1 MTQKALTLGQ
11 IICQDTAI
19 GRMQG
24 AFAADKMAHAYIFS
38 GPDGVGRA
46 TTAKAWG
53 KMLLC
58 QNRITKKKPD
68 GVFND
73 SCGNCP
79 SCLLFDGEGHPDF
92 VSIYKE
98 LREYTREGK
107 GKKPPVD
114 MPIDVIREFLIE
126 RLASRPQMGD
136 YVVYVV
142 HEAEKLNNAGQ
153 NALLKTLEEPPGFC
167 VIILL
172 CTKADN
178 LLPTIHSRC
187 QTIVFGPVEKTH
199 IVSNLKERGV
209 MQAAATFWAGF
220 CDGSL
225 GHAINWAT
233 LDCGGKTVYDI
244 KKEVIQRLGDFR
256 LTDTIEFAEWLA
268 QAAKMVSTALGKV
281 SGDVSTTDMNRRG
294 QKLIVQMILLALS
307 DAMRV
312 AFGLQD
318 GLVNSDQLAEIG
330 TIAAKIGSERLSDL
344 VLRANQKIQWIDS
357 SVNEKLIFEGLLL
370 NVAGL
375 DILSVSSL

>member
-1 MTQKALTLGQ
+1 MSQTVLTLEK
-11 IICQDTAI
+11 IICQDKAI
-19 GRMQG
+19 GRLQG
-24 AFAADKMAHAYIFS
+24 AYAANKMAHAYIFS

-46 TTAKAWG
+46 TAAKAWG

-58 QNRITKKKPD
+58 QNRITKKKAD
-68 GVFND
+68 GVFYD
-73 SCGNCP
+73 SCGACP

-98 LREYTREGK
+98 LLQYTREGK
-107 GKKPPVD
+107 NRKPPVD

-126 RLASRPQMGD
+126 KLASRPQMGD

-172 CTKADN
+172 CTKPDA

-187 QTIVFGPVEKTH
+187 QTIPFGPIEKSH
-199 IVSNLKERGV
+199 ITAILKQRGV
-209 MQAAATFWAGF
+209 PLPAAEYWANF
-220 CDGSL
+220 SDGSL
-225 GHAINWAT
+225 GQAINWAT
-233 LDCGGKTVYDI
+233 LDCGGKTVYEI
-244 KKEVIQRLGDFR
+244 KKELIQRLGDFK
-256 LTDTIEFAEWLA
+256 LVDTIEFAEWLA

-294 QKLIVQMILLALS
+294 QKLIVQTILVAVS

-312 AFGLQD
+312 SVGLQD
-318 GLVNSDQLAEIG
+318 GLVNGDQLSQISNVASRIG
-330 TIAAKIGSERLSDL
+330 PDRLADL
-344 VLRANQKIQWIDS
+344 VLRANQKHQWIDS

-370 NVAGL
+370 NIAGL
-375 DILSVSSL
+375 DILSAASV

>member
-209 MQAAATFWAGF
+209 MQAAAAFWAGF

>member
-1 MTQKALTLGQ
+1 MTQTTLTLGQ
-11 IICQDTAI
+11 IICQDKAI

-46 TTAKAWG
+46 TMAKAWG

-73 SCGNCP
+73 SCGTCP
-79 SCLLFDGEGHPDF
+79 SCLLFDGEGYPDF

-98 LREYTREGK
+98 LLSFTREGK
-107 GKKPPVD
+107 NRKSPVD

-187 QTIVFGPVEKTH
+187 QTIVFGPVEKPQ
-199 IVSNLKERGV
+199 IVSKLKERGV
-209 MQAAATFWAGF
+209 LQTAAAFWAGF
-220 CDGSL
+220 SDGSL
-225 GHAINWAT
+225 GQAINWAT

-256 LTDTIEFAEWLA
+256 LADTIEFAEWLA

-281 SGDVSTTDMNRRG
+281 SGDVSTTDVNRRG

-312 AFGLQD
+312 SFGLQE
-318 GLVNSDQLAEIG
+318 GLVNTDQLTEIG
-330 TIAAKIGSERLSDL
+330 TIAAKVGSERLSDL

-375 DILSVSSL
+375 DILSVSSV

>member
-1 MTQKALTLGQ
+1 MTQTTLTLQQ
-11 IICQDTAI
+11 IICQDKAI

-24 AFAADKMAHAYIFS
+24 AFAANKMAHAYIFS

-46 TTAKAWG
+46 TMAKAWG

-58 QNRITKKKPD
+58 QNRITQKKPE
-68 GVFND
+68 GVFYD
-73 SCGNCP
+73 SCGKCP

-98 LREYTREGK
+98 LLSYTREGK
-107 GKKPPVD
+107 NRKPPVD

-136 YVVYVV
+136 YVIYVV

-172 CTKADN
+172 CTKADM

-187 QTIVFGPVEKTH
+187 QTIGFGPIEKSQ
-199 IVSNLKERGV
+199 IVSKLTECGV
-209 MQAAATFWAGF
+209 AKPAAAFWAGF
-220 CDGSL
+220 SEGSL
-225 GHAINWAT
+225 GQAINWAT

-244 KKEVIQRLGDFR
+244 KKDVIQRLCDFR
-256 LTDTIEFAEWLA
+256 LADTIELAEWLA
-268 QAAKMVSTALGKV
+268 QAAKTVSTALGKV
-281 SGDVSTTDMNRRG
+281 SGNVSTTDVNRRG
-294 QKLIVQMILLALS
+294 QKLVVQMVLLALS

-312 AFGLQD
+312 SFGLQE
-318 GLVNSDQLAEIG
+318 GIVNGDQLAEIG
-330 TIAAKIGSERLSDL
+330 NLAAKIGSERLSEL

-375 DILSVSSL
+375 DILSVSSV

>member
-1 MTQKALTLGQ
+1 MSQTVLTLEK
-11 IICQDTAI
+11 IICQDKAI
-19 GRMQG
+19 GRLQG
-24 AFAADKMAHAYIFS
+24 AYAANKMAHAYIFS

-46 TTAKAWG
+46 TAAKAWG

-58 QNRITKKKPD
+58 QNRITKKKAD
-68 GVFND
+68 GVFYD
-73 SCGNCP
+73 SCGACP

-98 LREYTREGK
+98 LLQYTREGK
-107 GKKPPVD
+107 NRKPPVD

-126 RLASRPQMGD
+126 KLASRPQMGD

-172 CTKADN
+172 CTKPDA

-187 QTIVFGPVEKTH
+187 QTIPFGPIEKSH
-199 IVSNLKERGV
+199 ITAILKQHGV
-209 MQAAATFWAGF
+209 PLPAAEYWASF
-220 CDGSL
+220 SDGSL
-225 GHAINWAT
+225 GQAINWAT
-233 LDCGGKTVYDI
+233 LDCGGKTVYEI
-244 KKEVIQRLGDFR
+244 KKELIQRLGDFK
-256 LTDTIEFAEWLA
+256 LVDTIEFAEWLA

-294 QKLIVQMILLALS
+294 QKLIVQTILVAVS

-312 AFGLQD
+312 SVGLQD
-318 GLVNSDQLAEIG
+318 GLVNGDQLSQISNVASRIG
-330 TIAAKIGSERLSDL
+330 PDRLADL
-344 VLRANQKIQWIDS
+344 VLRANQKHQWIDS

-370 NVAGL
+370 NIAGL
-375 DILSVSSL
+375 DILSAASV